1 MSDYRDPNEPPWRG
15 AEYEPTTRGKDISW
29 GWIAGVVA
37 IVVLVAI
44 AFGVGHSPTETAS
57 NETSSAATKAP
68 PSHASTT
75 SDESGAS
82 RLSAA
87 AGARKCASPITN
99 ILRKVPRK
107 GAKKQPRSTP
117 GLF

>member
-68 PSHASTT
+68 P
-75 SDESGAS
+75 
-82 RLSAA
+82 
-87 AGARKCASPITN
+87 
-99 ILRKVPRK
+99 VPTP
-107 GAKKQPRSTP
+107 APHPVNPALP
-117 GLF
+117 GLVPPPAQGSAHPQ